1 LRKQRNA
8 EGLLAADI
16 TRNSPGEKKMAEK
29 DEAVRL
35 DRRTVLAGISAGI
48 AAAGS
53 SAAFAQQSPTA
64 SSEKGPLVWLNM
76 DQKELDDAYDQS
88 KYAPNLQQIVKRYE
102 SNSNAMRARLGEP
115 KRFNYGPTA
124 IERLEVYSTKR
135 PNAPIHIHIHGGAW
149 HQRPATDYAFPAEML
164 MNAGAHYI
172 VPDFISVDE
181 TNGDLMPMVEHVRR
195 AVAWTV
201 RNSQNFGGDAERVY
215 LSGFS
220 SGAHLAGVALLTEW
234 RRDFDLPDNVIK
246 GAVLSSGMYDLRP
259 VRLSARSKYV
269 RFTDEMEERLSTQR
283 HLARINTPLVLA
295 HGTYETPEFQRQTRD
310 FAAALKAANKPAQ
323 YFVNANYNHFE
334 MMETFANPYGLLG
347 HAVLEQMQ
355 LRQT

>member
-1 LRKQRNA
+1 MTER
-8 EGLLAADI
+8 
-16 TRNSPGEKKMAEK
+16 K
-29 DEAVRL
+29 DEAVKL
-35 DRRTVLAGISAGI
+35 DRRSVLAGISAGV
-48 AAAGS
+48 AAGG
-53 SAAFAQQSPTA
+53 AAFAQQSPVATK
-64 SSEKGPLVWLNM
+64 EKGPLVWLNM

-149 HQRPATDYAFPAEML
+149 RQRPATEYAFPAEML
-164 MNAGAHYI
+164 MNAGAHYV

-195 AVAWTV
+195 AIAWTV
-201 RNSQNFGGDAERVY
+201 RNAQSFGGDAERVY

-220 SGAHLAGVALLTEW
+220 SGAHLAGVALLTPW
-234 RRDFDLPDNVIK
+234 RTDFDLPDDVIK
-246 GAVLSSGMYDLRP
+246 GAVLSSGMYDLKP

-269 RFTDEMEERLSTQR
+269 RFTDEMEEQLSTQR

-310 FAAALKAANKPAQ
+310 FAAALKAADKPVQ
-323 YFVNANYNHFE
+323 YFVNENYNHFE

-347 HAVLEQMQ
+347 RAVLDQMQ
-355 LRQT
+355 LRST

>member
-1 LRKQRNA
+1 MTERN
-8 EGLLAADI
+8 
-16 TRNSPGEKKMAEK
+16 NQ
-29 DEAVRL
+29 AVKV
-35 DRRTVLAGISAGI
+35 DRRTVLAGISVGI
-48 AAAGS
+48 AAAAEGT
-53 SAAFAQQSPTA
+53 AFAEPSPA
-64 SSEKGPLVWLNM
+64 AGSEKGPLVWLNM

-88 KYAPNLQQIVKRYE
+88 KYAPNLQQITRRYA

-115 KRFNYGPTA
+115 KRFDYGPTA

-135 PNAPIHIHIHGGAW
+135 ANAPIHIHIHGGAW
-149 HQRPATDYAFPAEML
+149 HQRPAAEYAFPAEML
-164 MNAGAHYI
+164 MNAGAHYV

-181 TNGDLMPMVEHVRR
+181 ANGDLMPMVEQVRR
-195 AVAWTV
+195 AVAWTA
-201 RNSQNFGGDAERVY
+201 RHAKDFSGDAGRIY

-234 RRDFDLPDNVIK
+234 RGDFDLPDNLIK

-269 RFTDEMEERLSTQR
+269 HFTDEMEERLSTQR

-310 FAAALKAANKPAQ
+310 FATALKAANKPVQ
-323 YFVNANYNHFE
+323 YLVNENYNHFE
-334 MMETFANPYGLLG
+334 MMETFASPYGLLG
-347 HAVLEQMQ
+347 RAVLEQMQ
-355 LRQT
+355 LRST

>member
-1 LRKQRNA
+1 MTER
-8 EGLLAADI
+8 
-16 TRNSPGEKKMAEK
+16 K
-29 DEAVRL
+29 DEAVKL
-35 DRRTVLAGISAGI
+35 DRRSVLAGISAGV
-48 AAAGS
+48 AAGGG
-53 SAAFAQQSPTA
+53 AAFAQQSPVATN
-64 SSEKGPLVWLNM
+64 EKGPLVWLNM

-149 HQRPATDYAFPAEML
+149 RQRPATEYAFPGEML
-164 MNAGAHYI
+164 MNAGAHYV

-195 AVAWTV
+195 AIAWTV
-201 RNSQNFGGDAERVY
+201 RNAQSFGGDAERVY

-220 SGAHLAGVALLTEW
+220 SGAHLAGVALLTPW
-234 RRDFDLPDNVIK
+234 RTDFDLPDDVIK
-246 GAVLSSGMYDLRP
+246 GAVLSSGMYDLKP

-269 RFTDEMEERLSTQR
+269 RFTDEMEEQLSTQR

-310 FAAALKAANKPAQ
+310 FAAALKAADKPVQ
-323 YFVNANYNHFE
+323 YFVNENYNHFE

-347 HAVLEQMQ
+347 RAVLDQMQ
-355 LRQT
+355 LRST

>member
-1 LRKQRNA
+1 LRKRRNA

>member
-1 LRKQRNA
+1 MK
-8 EGLLAADI
+8 
-16 TRNSPGEKKMAEK
+16 
-29 DEAVRL
+29 L
-35 DRRTVLAGISAGI
+35 DRRTVLAGISAGV
-48 AAAGS
+48 AAGGGG
-53 SAAFAQQSPTA
+53 AAFAQQSPVATN
-64 SSEKGPLVWLNM
+64 EKGPLVWLNM

-115 KRFNYGPTA
+115 KRFNYGATA
-124 IERLEVYSTKR
+124 IKRLEVYSTKR

-149 HQRPATDYAFPAEML
+149 RQRPATEYAFPAEML
-164 MNAGAHYI
+164 MNAGAHYV

-195 AVAWTV
+195 AIAWTV
-201 RNSQNFGGDAERVY
+201 RNAQSFGGDAERVY

-234 RRDFDLPDNVIK
+234 RADFDLPDNVIK
-246 GAVLSSGMYDLRP
+246 GAVLSSGMYDLKP

-269 RFTDEMEERLSTQR
+269 RFTDEIEEHLSTQR

-310 FAAALKAANKPAQ
+310 FAAALKAAGKPVQ
-323 YFVNANYNHFE
+323 YFVNENYNHFE

-347 HAVLEQMQ
+347 RAVLEQMQ
-355 LRQT
+355 LRST

>member
-1 LRKQRNA
+1 MK
-8 EGLLAADI
+8 
-16 TRNSPGEKKMAEK
+16 
-29 DEAVRL
+29 L
-35 DRRTVLAGISAGI
+35 DRRTVLAGISASV
-48 AAAGS
+48 AAAGGS
-53 SAAFAQQSPTA
+53 TALAQQAPNS

-115 KRFNYGPTA
+115 KRFNYGATA

-149 HQRPATDYAFPAEML
+149 RQRPATEYAFPAEML
-164 MNAGAHYI
+164 MNAGAHYV

-195 AVAWTV
+195 AIAWTV
-201 RNSQNFGGDAERVY
+201 RNAQSFGGDAERVY

-220 SGAHLAGVALLTEW
+220 SGAHLAGVALLTPW
-234 RRDFDLPDNVIK
+234 RAEFDLPDNVIK
-246 GAVLSSGMYDLRP
+246 GAVLSSGMYDLKP

-269 RFTDEMEERLSTQR
+269 RFTDEMEEQLSTQR

-310 FAAALKAANKPAQ
+310 FAAALKAAGKPVQ
-323 YFVNANYNHFE
+323 YFINENYNHFE

-347 HAVLEQMQ
+347 RVVLEQMQ
-355 LRQT
+355 LRSI